1 MSISFLFAA
10 LVASTATDRDPDIL
24 FAKWKTFDARLDT
37 VEIWLEG
44 NWKGGERLPPHY
56 LLRRTI
62 SYRPE
67 LKLKGQ
73 TIFWADQASCVKGSD
88 VITDLAKINMPPI
101 YVPGVSP
108 EEATTVRADGAAY
121 RLVVP
126 GQYPSEPGRVALTFG
141 TQTPVANWV
150 DASFRA
156 LASCWQTKR
165 P

>member
-1 MSISFLFAA
+1 MSISFLLAA
-10 LVASTATDRDPDIL
+10 LVSSTVTDRDPDIL
-24 FAKWKTFDARLDT
+24 FAKWEAFDARLDT
-37 VEIWLEG
+37 VEIWLEP

-73 TIFWADQASCVKGSD
+73 TIFWADQASCVQGSG
-88 VITDLAKINMPPI
+88 VITDLSKVNMPHI
-101 YVPGVSP
+101 SVPEVSP
-108 EEATTVRADGAAY
+108 EEGITVRADGAAY

-126 GQYPSEPGRVALTFG
+126 GQYPSEPGRVVLTFG
-141 TQTPVANWV
+141 TETPVANWV
-150 DASFRA
+150 NASFRA
-156 LASCWQTKR
+156 LAPCWQTKR